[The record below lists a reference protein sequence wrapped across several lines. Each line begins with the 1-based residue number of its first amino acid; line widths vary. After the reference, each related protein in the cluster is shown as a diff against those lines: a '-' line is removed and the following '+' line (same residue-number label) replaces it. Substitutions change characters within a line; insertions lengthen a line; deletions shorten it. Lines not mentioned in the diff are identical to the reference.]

1 MNKKLS
7 KELIK
12 TLDNTFNRLLE
23 LSLNSSLSDEF
34 FLNEWSKN
42 RIILKDFLADEI
54 ARAENGFIERIIR
67 QLKERKLLISKDG
80 RAGEYIQELI
90 NDYESI
96 LELQK

>member
-54 ARAENGFIERIIR
+54 AGAREEVLEGFIKWEFIDDGDTERTDM
-67 QLKERKLLISKDG
+67 LKEAKQYLK
-80 RAGEYIQELI
+80 EL
-90 NDYESI
+90 NNEPN
-96 LELQK
+96 K